1 MTNQIAKE
9 FGLDS
14 KDLFKQSF
22 PKFALIEEQKYI
34 VEMVH
39 ASLNEYIPFRLL
51 VEIPE
56 GTSLLESPDFL
67 KKALREN
74 SEAIKRY
81 KIVPEK
87 NILLISLDANNFA
100 KFADVNPSFFSR
112 RKPEKD
118 PLKVGFVVVDQKF
131 TLEFKFLSRG
141 EKELK
146 IPKIK
151 LKTMTVQQ
159 LKQEI
164 VKIYELGEIDLNK
177 LVVINAGQSFD
188 DSTKPIFDYIRPS
201 ADPNSWDSIGVEL
214 QVVLRP

>member
-1 MTNQIAKE
+1 M
-9 FGLDS
+9 
-14 KDLFKQSF
+14 
-22 PKFALIEEQKYI
+22 
-34 VEMVH
+34 
-39 ASLNEYIPFRLL
+39 
-51 VEIPE
+51 
-56 GTSLLESPDFL
+56 
-67 KKALREN
+67 
-74 SEAIKRY
+74 
-81 KIVPEK
+81 
-87 NILLISLDANNFA
+87 
-100 KFADVNPSFFSR
+100 
-112 RKPEKD
+112 
-118 PLKVGFVVVDQKF
+118 VDQKF

-201 ADPNSWDSIGVEL
+201 ADPNSWGSIGVEL